1 MSYVF
6 GYTRN
11 RWAIATI
18 IIVAMFL
25 FLYNGYNSKP
35 TLAFDG
41 VIVTITL
48 LLMMIIHRAVQ

>member
-18 IIVAMFL
+18 VIVAMFL
-25 FLYNGYNSKP
+25 FLYHGYSPKP

-41 VIVTITL
+41 VIVTVTL
-48 LLMMIIHRAVQ
+48 LLMMIIHRGVQ